1 MLAKGCE
8 GELKNLTTFLAVGLL
23 ACVSASSAY
32 AETTDAAASAE
43 GNVKMPAADT
53 SNTLEEIIVTP
64 QKRTE
69 QLQSVPISVS
79 ALTGSAITAAH
90 IADYDDISRAIPGLS
105 FGTGGSEGLTNIEI
119 RGVSSSSGSA
129 TVGIYL
135 DDVSITVTNLLDG
148 ASQPKLFDMDR
159 VEVLR
164 GPQGTLYGASS
175 MGGTIRFVSKAP
187 SLEGYSA
194 DASTDISYTDHGDV
208 NYAGTI
214 VANFPIVE
222 DKLAVRGSF
231 GYINNSGYIDNYSL
245 GGQLQNTGTNSERAL
260 TGKLAAK
267 YLASDDVT
275 ILPSVFF
282 QQDRTGDTSVFYP
295 SKGLF
300 KQDKEVQ
307 ESGRDT
313 LLLPS
318 LTLQA
323 DLGFADLTSVSGYF
337 YRNYNRNEDG
347 TYYNSTAFAQF
358 FLDPTY
364 PSFQAQ
370 NDSLI
375 GNLPS
380 PVNSDSAYR
389 QYSQEIRLA
398 SKAPEETGVPI
409 KWVVGLYYADQTAKN
424 FNYQTIPGINQVFR
438 QIYGISM
445 EQSLIETNFG
455 APGLSLFPN
464 DNAGSRGVLYDE
476 RQLAGFGQVDFDVL
490 PNLHGTVGLRYVIA
504 RESFN
509 YYSYGFYAIGTQSPY
524 NSLNHFY
531 GLTPKFGVSY
541 DLDANST
548 LYASATKGFRLGGS
562 NSPIPFGPT
571 SVCNSDFNAIGVT
584 SQPGKYDNDKL
595 WSYEVGS
602 KNLLLG
608 NKLSVNGAA
617 YYIDWQKIQQQI
629 YLPTCGIYYTAN
641 VGSAESYGA
650 ELEVR
655 YKAVRG
661 LTLGTTGSID
671 RAIITS
677 SANAD
682 TAAVG
687 QHVLNSPSWTLTAS
701 ADYQFLLIGEL
712 SGFVRAD
719 YDWVGDSYGS
729 FTVTNSNYHNP
740 AYGVVN
746 ASVGVSADNWEISL
760 YGKNIVNNNTIIQ
773 RPEINTVIEAYTLR
787 PLTVGLA
794 GKYNFD

>member
-1 MLAKGCE
+1 MVAGTYKDRPNGRIIFSIIGLSANLAAGSAFAQSADDAARMKG
-8 GELKNLTTFLAVGLL
+8 GV
-23 ACVSASSAY
+23 VSSSA
-32 AETTDAAASAE
+32 D
-43 GNVKMPAADT
+43 P

-64 QKRTE
+64 QKRAE
-69 QLQSVPISVS
+69 QLQSIPLSIS
-79 ALTGSAITAAH
+79 ALTGNALTAGH

-159 VEVLR
+159 IEVLR

-175 MGGTIRFVSKAP
+175 MGGTIRFVTKAP
-187 SLEGYSA
+187 SFQGYSA
-194 DASTDISYTDHGDV
+194 DASTDVSYTDHGSV

-214 VANFPIVE
+214 VGNFPII
-222 DKLAVRGSF
+222 DDRLAVRGSF
-231 GYINNSGYIDNYSL
+231 GYVNNSGYIDNYSL
-245 GGQLQNTGTNSERAL
+245 GGQLQNTGTNSERDFTAKFA
-260 TGKLAAK
+260 TK

-275 ILPSVFF
+275 ITPSVFF
-282 QQDRTGDTSVFYP
+282 QQDSTGDTSVFYP
-295 SKGLF
+295 SEGLF

-313 LLLPS
+313 MLLPS
-318 LTLQA
+318 LTVQA

-364 PSFQAQ
+364 PAFKAQ
-370 NDSLI
+370 NDALI

-389 QYSQEIRLA
+389 QYSQEVRLT
-398 SKAPEETGVPI
+398 SKTPDETGIPI
-409 KWVVGLYYADQTAKN
+409 KWVLGIYYADQAAKN
-424 FNYQTIPGINQVFR
+424 FNYQTIPGVNRVFR
-438 QIYGISM
+438 DIYGFSM
-445 EQSLIETNFG
+445 EQSLIETDFG
-455 APGLSLFPN
+455 APGLKLFPD

-476 RQLAGFGQVDFDVL
+476 RQLAGFGQVDFDIL
-490 PNLHGTVGLRYVIA
+490 PNLHGTVGLRYVLA

-541 DLDANST
+541 DVDATSS

-584 SQPGKYDNDKL
+584 SQPGKYDDDKL

-602 KNLLLG
+602 KNVLMD

-617 YYIDWQKIQQQI
+617 YYIDWEKIQQQI

-650 ELEVR
+650 ELEVK
-655 YKAVRG
+655 YKVQPG
-661 LTLGTTGSID
+661 LTLGATGSVNH
-671 RAIITS
+671 AVITS

-701 ADYQFLLIGEL
+701 ADYQWPLTGEL

-729 FTVTNSNYHNP
+729 FTVTNSDYHDP
-740 AYGVVN
+740 AYGVLN
-746 ASVGVSADNWEISL
+746 ASIGVSSDNWEVSL
-760 YGKNIVNNNTIIQ
+760 YGKNIANDSTIIQ
-773 RPEINTVIEAYTLR
+773 RPQINTVIEAYTLR
-787 PLTVGLA
+787 PLTVGLT
-794 GKYNFD
+794 GKYHFD